1 MNYSNPKKKLIALFL
16 AGSIFCTNALP
27 LYAVTSNSKND
38 IRIENTDST
47 KVKSAIHK
55 AEIVKEGEKEVKKT
69 KSTSALSYNFIYYL
83 ISQFIKIN
91 PLSRPR

>member
-16 AGSIFCTNALP
+16 AGSILCTNALP
-27 LYAVTSNSKND
+27 LYAVTSNSRNE
-38 IRIENTDST
+38 IRVENTDST
-47 KVKSAIHK
+47 KVKSATPR
-55 AEIVKEGEKEVKKT
+55 AEGVKDGKKEVKKT
-69 KSTSALSYNFIYYL
+69 KTTSALSYNFIYYL